1 MITVVYVLLAV
12 GGIAYFSTRESRPLV
27 VVAGVI
33 GLATAG
39 AGVAAQFIDATA
51 PVGDARWGRHLGLVV
66 LGVVVVWV
74 VVSVTTS
81 SGGDRG
87 RRRARRPPRRTLIR
101 GARLIASTLVTIL

>member
-1 MITVVYVLLAV
+1 M
-12 GGIAYFSTRESRPLV
+12 
-27 VVAGVI
+27 I

-74 VVSVTTS
+74 VASVTTRPAAIEAV
-81 SGGDRG
+81 GERAVRHG
-87 RRRARRPPRRTLIR
+87 RR
-101 GARLIASTLVTIL
+101 